1 MSRYELIL
9 STSNLFVST
18 NIHRKHTRAQFG
30 SHGLPQP
37 HGVSFPAISNTCYYS
52 FPAPAAAVRSPH
64 DEDALGLHHLLV
76 LGAEA
81 AHGAPRSEPRSL
93 LTRSPSVIIT
103 ANTCMFQTV
112 AAAILS
118 SVPTSSG
125 RPRPRHGSCHGDTRT
140 IRYPI
145 VLHIYSDYSHLNS
158 LYENIFFIFH
168 HLHSSSLMCRVY

>member
-37 HGVSFPAISNTCYYS
+37 HGVSFPAMSNTCYYS
-52 FPAPAAAVRSPH
+52 FPAPAAAVSSPH

-81 AHGAPRSEPRSL
+81 AHSVPRSEPRSL
-93 LTRSPSVIIT
+93 LTRPVTSSPSVIIT
-103 ANTCMFQTV
+103 GNTCMFQTV
-112 AAAILS
+112 AAAILTP
-118 SVPTSSG
+118 VPASSG
-125 RPRPRHGSCHGDTRT
+125 WPRPRHGSSRGHED
-140 IRYPI
+140 
-145 VLHIYSDYSHLNS
+145 N
-158 LYENIFFIFH
+158 
-168 HLHSSSLMCRVY
+168 

>member
-52 FPAPAAAVRSPH
+52 FPAAAAAVGSPH
-64 DEDALGLHHLLV
+64 DEDALGLHHLLM

-81 AHGAPRSEPRSL
+81 AHGAPQSEPRSL
-93 LTRSPSVIIT
+93 LTRPVTSSPSVIIT

-112 AAAILS
+112 AAAILT
-118 SVPTSSG
+118 PPPASSG
-125 RPRPRHGSCHGDTRT
+125 RPRPQHGSSRGHED
-140 IRYPI
+140 
-145 VLHIYSDYSHLNS
+145 D
-158 LYENIFFIFH
+158 
-168 HLHSSSLMCRVY
+168 